1 MRPVVAVTTDSVAL
15 QDELEQLTLG
25 DRRVARDSARLV
37 HDLQLAGGMASL
49 PARRQLLARHLRYWQ
64 AVRQIVVPAHERR
77 NVDTAADIEPFNPS
91 KATLDPADFLDRA
104 SGTVGACQVDVH
116 DARISGGE
124 VDRFV
129 VDGSRV
135 IGARVVGLRARRLSL
150 QETGVFHSRI
160 VDVDVERFDAR
171 YCGLV
176 DTTIAGVVSDEA
188 DLSDAAAR
196 QVKIGLQ
203 VAGRACFDDADL
215 SNGDNDNLVENLRG
229 IQGWDRRE
237 ATVLFDGLQCGS
249 TSFAGT
255 KLDGAVFQGCN
266 FGHSLDVT
274 GARLAGTRFSQCRV
288 SGRALKKDDLVAAAE
303 FTSLSDSVQVLD

>member
-15 QDELEQLTLG
+15 QDELEQLTLA

-91 KATLDPADFLDRA
+91 KVTLDPADFLDRA

-116 DARISGGE
+116 DARINGGE

-129 VDGSRV
+129 VDGSRM
-135 IGARVVGLRARRLSL
+135 IGADVIGLRARRLSL

-160 VDVDVERFDAR
+160 VDVDVERFDGR

-176 DTTIAGVVSDEA
+176 DSTISGVVTDEA
-188 DLSDAAAR
+188 VLSDAAGR
-196 QVKIGLQ
+196 QVTISLH
-203 VAGRACFDDADL
+203 VAGHACFDDADL
-215 SNGDNDNLVENLRG
+215 SNGDSESLAENLRG
-229 IQGWDRRE
+229 VQGWDRSD
-237 ATVLFDGLQCGS
+237 ANVLFDRLQCGS

-255 KLDGAVFQGCN
+255 KLDGAVFQRCD
-266 FGHSLDVT
+266 FGRSLDVA
-274 GARLAGTRFSQCRV
+274 GARLAGARFLQCTV
-288 SGRALKKDDLVAAAE
+288 SGRGLTEDDLVAAAD
-303 FTSLSDSVQVLD
+303 FASPSQSVLIVD